1 VSTLVELIAKRMDDA
16 RIVEPNFSTALFVVT
31 LMVVPR
37 PLSPRLMTIIKKFA
51 TQTRKSAKLSA
62 TTINSVLPRVD
73 LIPSPEVLTVKLTE
87 LAKIAQLL
95 LTLVDRQTEVNP
107 PTNLLATHNLS
118 FATILSAVRPIL
130 TAILLKTPEEVKIA
144 NSPKNVSAV
153 LFPTLLPLV
162 PILME
167 VKPPTNPTAT

>member
-1 VSTLVELIAKRMDDA
+1 
-16 RIVEPNFSTALFVVT
+16 
-31 LMVVPR
+31 
-37 PLSPRLMTIIKKFA
+37 
-51 TQTRKSAKLSA
+51 
-62 TTINSVLPRVD
+62 VD

-95 LTLVDRQTEVNP
+95 LTLVDRQTEVKP